1 MDLNGKV
8 ALVTG
13 AAHGI
18 GMATVQQL
26 LQNGL
31 KGVSLCD
38 LNSKNGEDA
47 ALSFAKEY
55 GKDRIIFIKTDVTKE
70 KDLEEAFKKTKETFG
85 TIDIVINNAG
95 IVGEDR
101 WEAAIEVNV
110 KGVVRGTQLALDYM
124 GKHKGGEGGTV
135 LNIASVAGLGTKT
148 ACPVYDGTKFF
159 VVGYSMSISFPL
171 LDKRHGVRILCM
183 CPGATDTPIL
193 TGILDT
199 LETLDVDRA
208 ETLSRITTQQPDEVA
223 QAIVHILR
231 EGATGSIWVC
241 DNSRPVYQVEF
252 PNLVKN

>member
-1 MDLNGKV
+1 MDFKGKV

-31 KGVSLCD
+31 KGVSMCD
-38 LNSKNGEDA
+38 MNSENGEAA
-47 ALSFAKEY
+47 ALSFTKEY

-101 WEAAIEVNV
+101 WQAEIDVNV
-110 KGVVRGTQLALDYM
+110 KGVVKGTQLALDYM
-124 GKHKGGEGGTV
+124 GKHKGGNGGTV
-135 LNIASVAGLGTKT
+135 VNIASVAGLGLRT

-159 VVGYSMSISFPL
+159 VVGYSLSISFPL
-171 LDKRHGVRILCM
+171 LDNRHGVRILCM

-199 LETLDVDRA
+199 FETLDVGR
-208 ETLSRITTQQPDEVA
+208 EVITSQYITQQPDEVA
-223 QAIVHILR
+223 QGIVHILR
-231 EGATGSIWVC
+231 EGATGSVWVC
-241 DNSRPVYQVEF
+241 SNSRPVYQVEF
-252 PNLVKN
+252 PSLLKE